1 PDPLMPEPGPPGTA
15 VCPPGV
21 VLVVPVPVLA
31 SPVRSRSLSRSR
43 SRSAVLAPADELE
56 APGAGLVTGVDPC
69 ALELSGLAPPVSTLR
84 PSWVDS
90 GLRSLL
96 APYEPPAAKPSA
108 LKETAATP
116 HTNIGMNFLRI

>member
-1 PDPLMPEPGPPGTA
+1 
-15 VCPPGV
+15 
-21 VLVVPVPVLA
+21 
-31 SPVRSRSLSRSR
+31 R

-116 HTNIGMNFLRI
+116 HTNIGMNFLRIAFSSKWIGMRLQSPCPPPWAVVSERRGYARPAWRGRGLR